1 MTIQLTKRPP
11 AVTPPPASTPVLRSA
26 RPGYRAKVGRRVG
39 KYVLVYA
46 SGLIFVLF
54 SAGPILWALSTSL
67 TETKNL
73 YSFPPQWIPS
83 PITFEHFVSVF
94 HNKDILTG
102 FVNTLIISVSTTV
115 VALVVGLLGA
125 YGFSRYRFPGRNTL
139 LWSVLFTQLFP
150 RVVVIV
156 PFFITLR
163 HLGLMNT
170 RPGLVLVYL
179 MAVFPIAIW
188 LMKGFF
194 DKIPKEI
201 EEAAVV
207 DGCSLPRLLWQIVIP
222 MCRPALVAVAM
233 YSFILAWNEFLF
245 ALVFTQGA
253 DLRPLSVALGFFID
267 QNGIQWG
274 DLMAASLL
282 MSIPAVIVFVASQ
295 KLLIR
300 GLSDGAVKG

>member
-1 MTIQLTKRPP
+1 MTIQLPK
-11 AVTPPPASTPVLRSA
+11 SRSFWGQKVRGRSSRA
-26 RPGYRAKVGRRVG
+26 RTGRRVG
-39 KYVLVYA
+39 KYVVVYA
-46 SGLIFVLF
+46 SGLALATF
-54 SAGPILWALSTSL
+54 SAAPIVWALSTAFTK
-67 TETKNL
+67 TEQL
-73 YSFPPQWIPS
+73 YSYPPAWIPN
-83 PITFEHFVSVF
+83 PITLDHFTSVL
-94 HNKDILTG
+94 HNPDILHG
-102 FVNTLIISVSTTV
+102 FVNTLIIAVSTTAL
-115 VALVVGLLGA
+115 ALVVGFLGA
-125 YGFSRYRFPGRNTL
+125 YGFSRYRFPGRNSL

-163 HLGLMNT
+163 HLNLMNT

-201 EEAAVV
+201 EEAAVI

-222 MCRPALVAVAM
+222 MTRPALVAVAM

-253 DLRPLSVALGFFID
+253 ELRPISVALGFYID

-282 MSIPAVIVFVASQ
+282 MSLPAVLVFVLSQ
-295 KLLIR
+295 KMLIR
-300 GLSDGAVKG
+300 GLSAGAVKG